1 MAGKRSG
8 KTMCALRIATVG
20 DGDMDVYN
28 NIGTF
33 YPGGNA
39 VNVGVHLYRLGVDT
53 AFVGAVGT
61 DDYGSRVIEALKQEG
76 LDTSHIQILPGE
88 TAVSNVEFIDN
99 ERVFGEYTDGVML
112 DFKLREEDID
122 FLCGY
127 TLVHSAM
134 WGMVHNDL
142 HKLRS
147 RGVLVS
153 FDFADKLENNPVTE
167 IAIENCDYAIFSY
180 TEDDSYIRGFLKR
193 MQARGPKVVVA
204 TLGAN
209 GSLAYDGQEYTTCG
223 IVPVK
228 VLDTMGAGDSW
239 IAGFITGIVKGLPLK
254 NAMQLGAQTA
264 SETIQYMGAW

>member
-1 MAGKRSG
+1 MNR
-8 KTMCALRIATVG
+8 MRIATVG

-28 NIGTF
+28 NIGTS

-39 VNVGVHLYRLGVDT
+39 VNVGVHLYRLGVET
-53 AFVGAVGT
+53 AFVGAVG
-61 DDYGSRVIEALKQEG
+61 DDEYGVRVIEALKKEG
-76 LDTSHIQILPGE
+76 LDTSHVQVLHGE

-122 FLCGY
+122 FLCSFE
-127 TLVHSAM
+127 LVHSAM

-142 HKLRS
+142 HRLRE
-147 RGVLVS
+147 RGTLVS
-153 FDFADKLENNPVTE
+153 FDFADKLEDNPVTE

-180 TEDDSYIRGFLKR
+180 TEDDEYIRAFLKK
-193 MQARGPKVVVA
+193 MQARGPKVVIA
-204 TLGAN
+204 TLGGN
-209 GSLAYDGQEYTTCG
+209 GSIAYDGKEYTHCG

-228 VLDTMGAGDSW
+228 VLDTMGAGDSY
-239 IAGFITGIVKGLPLK
+239 IAGFITGIVKGLPLAE
-254 NAMQLGAQTA
+254 AMHLGAATA

>member
-1 MAGKRSG
+1 
-8 KTMCALRIATVG
+8 MCALRIATVG

-28 NIGTF
+28 NIGTS

-122 FLCGY
+122 FLCGS
-127 TLVHSAM
+127 LCHVGH
-134 WGMVHNDL
+134 
-142 HKLRS
+142 
-147 RGVLVS
+147 
-153 FDFADKLENNPVTE
+153 
-167 IAIENCDYAIFSY
+167 
-180 TEDDSYIRGFLKR
+180 
-193 MQARGPKVVVA
+193 GP
-204 TLGAN
+204 
-209 GSLAYDGQEYTTCG
+209 Q
-223 IVPVK
+223 
-228 VLDTMGAGDSW
+228 
-239 IAGFITGIVKGLPLK
+239 
-254 NAMQLGAQTA
+254 
-264 SETIQYMGAW
+264 